1 MKQSHLQQTEVVV
14 NAQDAVAEVYSLNGS
29 KLAEASVEG
38 QAVMEVDDAMVI
50 VRVVSGSDVTVKRVL
65 VK

>member
-1 MKQSHLQQTEVVV
+1 M
-14 NAQDAVAEVYSLNGS
+14 YSLNGS

-50 VRVVSGSDVTVKRVL
+50 VRVVSGSDVTVKRVF